1 VNSGKTIFSQLM
13 DFITKP
19 YFDKLVRQFKGNYR
33 MRTFSCWDQ
42 FLSMAFAQL
51 TYRESLR
58 DIEACLNSVPNKLYH
73 MGIKG
78 NVSKS
83 NLSRANEARD
93 YRIFENLAHKLIHHA
108 LSLYNKDELIFND
121 LNNALYAFDSTVVD
135 LCLALFPW
143 AQHRKNK
150 SAIRINTLLEIR
162 TSLPTF
168 INISSGGVHEIN
180 SLDLIPVESLAIYIM
195 DKGFIDFERFFNINS
210 LGAFF
215 ITREKKNSAYRRIYS
230 SDVSAYENIICDQV
244 IKMSGPKTHY
254 LYPEKLRRIKYY
266 DKINDKRLI
275 FLTNNF
281 SLSPSIVAILYKE
294 RWKIELFFKWIK
306 QHLKIKSFYGRN
318 ENAMKSQIW
327 IAISIYVLIII
338 IKKKLNLDQNIYTIL
353 QILSVN
359 VLSKILLKELFINQT
374 NLFTIEP
381 TNNQLLLFDIG
392 MGQ

>member
-162 TSLPTF
+162 TSLEVF
-168 INISSGGVHEIN
+168 
-180 SLDLIPVESLAIYIM
+180 M
-195 DKGFIDFERFFNINS
+195 K
-210 LGAFF
+210 
-215 ITREKKNSAYRRIYS
+215 
-230 SDVSAYENIICDQV
+230 
-244 IKMSGPKTHY
+244 
-254 LYPEKLRRIKYY
+254 
-266 DKINDKRLI
+266 
-275 FLTNNF
+275 
-281 SLSPSIVAILYKE
+281 SIV
-294 RWKIELFFKWIK
+294 
-306 QHLKIKSFYGRN
+306 
-318 ENAMKSQIW
+318 
-327 IAISIYVLIII
+327 LI
-338 IKKKLNLDQNIYTIL
+338 
-353 QILSVN
+353 
-359 VLSKILLKELFINQT
+359 
-374 NLFTIEP
+374 
-381 TNNQLLLFDIG
+381 
-392 MGQ
+392 